1 MCADDFKINL
11 HVLLS
16 TGRLDSYHLRDE
28 MHDAMKEFLVLG
40 KADYCAS
47 TAVHESTFS
56 QTAIMSGRCKYV
68 NVVQGADC
76 IKDVNRQNFSLSDNV
91 NLFNQ
96 HAPRLDIINPHLDKD
111 MLERY
116 WQKLYRKKTRRHY
129 PCLAKMKEGDI
140 KQFWSQNK
148 CL

>member
-1 MCADDFKINL
+1 MCADDFKIYL

-16 TGRLDSYHLRDE
+16 VGRLDSYHLRDE